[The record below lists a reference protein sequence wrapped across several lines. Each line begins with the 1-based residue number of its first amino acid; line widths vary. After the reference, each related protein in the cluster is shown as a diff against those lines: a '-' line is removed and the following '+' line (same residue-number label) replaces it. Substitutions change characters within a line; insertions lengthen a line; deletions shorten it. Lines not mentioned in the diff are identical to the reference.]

1 MLEDHHNAHG
11 LEEQIEAP
19 RLRLAVGIATVG
31 RPTVLAGMLQ
41 RLRQQKR
48 PADSVVVCAP
58 SAGDFEG
65 VAEAFPDV
73 TLRIGPRGLAHQR
86 NAILRHLEDFDVVVF
101 FDDDLVP
108 CPRYLESVEQ
118 IMLDHPDVVM
128 TTGHV
133 LADGILG
140 PGLTFEAADAA
151 LNEALPTAHS
161 GSLDWVYNGYG
172 CNMSVRLAPVRQH
185 ALLFDERLPQYGWLE
200 DVDFS
205 RRLARFGRLVRSDAT
220 RGVHLGIKLGRSLG
234 MPLGYSQ
241 IANPFYLMCKGTMSW
256 PRGLAQMGRNVAK
269 NALYS
274 LRPEPWVDRR
284 GRLHGNARALLDLA
298 WGRIDPTRIE
308 RLRKMSAAAPAG
320 TAKS

>member
-1 MLEDHHNAHG
+1 MLEQHDAQG
-11 LEEQIEAP
+11 REEQIGAR

-31 RPTVLAGMLQ
+31 RPTVLAGMLK

-58 SAGDFEG
+58 SAADFEG

-73 TLRIGPRGLAHQR
+73 TLLIGPRGLAHQR
-86 NAILRHLEDFDVVVF
+86 NAILHHLDDFDVVVF
-101 FDDDLVP
+101 FDDDFVP
-108 CPRYLESVEQ
+108 CPKYLESVEK
-118 IMLDHPDVVM
+118 IMLDNPDVAM

-151 LNEALPTAHS
+151 LNEALLTAPS

-185 ALLFDERLPQYGWLE
+185 ALAFDERLPLYAWLE

-205 RRLARFGRLVRSDAT
+205 RRLAGFGRLVRSDTT
-220 RGVHLGIKLGRSLG
+220 RGVHLGIKLGRALG
-234 MPLGYSQ
+234 IPLGYSQ
-241 IANPFYLMCKGTMSW
+241 IANPFYLMSKGTMSW
-256 PRGLAQMGRNVAK
+256 PRGLAQMGRNVLK
-269 NALYS
+269 NAFYS
-274 LRPEPWVDRR
+274 VRPEPWVDRR

-298 WGRIDPTRIE
+298 WRRIDPARIE
-308 RLRKMSAAAPAG
+308 RLRKVSRALPVG